1 MITNGAVHITI
12 NGRAIHAR
20 AGQTVLEAAAA
31 AGIDIPALCHHPAL
45 PPEGACRVCL
55 VEIQQQRTLQ
65 PACTFPVFDGMVVQT
80 ESDSVVAARVF
91 ALQMIFSERTHYC
104 MFCPVSGSDSTTDC
118 ELQKLAYRYG
128 MACWEHAPDY
138 RKQWPVD
145 ASGRYFVFDQGRCI
159 LCRRCVRA
167 CREISA
173 NHTLG
178 AHQRGAR
185 TMVCADDNVPLGES
199 TCVSCGSCLQ
209 VCPTGALMDRRS
221 SFLGHETDVQRIKTT
236 CQGCSVGCAI
246 ECLTRDNIL
255 LRIEGDWDGHNGGL
269 LCAEGRFAALDA
281 KPPRVMQPLVRRDGR
296 LTPAGWGEALE
307 ITARRLREASN
318 VAGLV
323 SPRTI
328 NEGLVAFSCFFNE
341 VLSSDEVALLHG
353 DVPPEVGE
361 PASIEDL
368 NAADCLIVVGGDLLQ
383 NQKVVG
389 YLTKRAFDRGAQLV
403 VVNDAKTDLDRFAHQ
418 RMKLDA
424 IAHTGASPF
433 ERLRYTYHLRLEG
446 ISKVKAAVESAR
458 SPVVMYGPNLS
469 IAVYVALR
477 GLARKARFLPLI
489 EGVNAAGAARLGL
502 TARAVQGDALFV
514 LAGDELPNGKALP
527 EAEFTVIQSAY
538 QTAWTDAAD
547 VVLPARLW
555 TEKLGSIVNLEG
567 RELPVVPLAE
577 APPDIHP
584 DWVTLATLSSL
595 MGNAVLYGS
604 MADVQRSL

>member
-1 MITNGAVHITI
+1 MIPSGVVNITI
-12 NGRAIHAR
+12 NGRQIDAR
-20 AGQTVLEAAAA
+20 AGQTVLEAAAE

-45 PPEGACRVCL
+45 PPAGACRVCL
-55 VEIQQQRTLQ
+55 VEIQDQRTLQ
-65 PACTFPVFDGMVVQT
+65 PACTFPIFDGMVVQT
-80 ESDSVVAARVF
+80 ETERVVAARVF
-91 ALQMIFSERTHYC
+91 ALQMIFSERSHFC
-104 MFCPVSGSDSTTDC
+104 MFCPASGSDNNTDC

-128 MACWEHAPDY
+128 LTCWEHVPAY
-138 RKQWPVD
+138 QKNWPVD
-145 ASGRYFVFDQGRCI
+145 ASGKYFVMDHSRCI

-167 CREISA
+167 CAEISA

-178 AHQRGAR
+178 VHQRGAR
-185 TMVCADDNVPLGES
+185 TMIGADDDQPLGQS
-199 TCVSCGSCLQ
+199 TCVSCGTCLQ

-236 CQGCSVGCAI
+236 CLGCSVGCAI

-255 LRIEGDWDGHNGGL
+255 LRIEGDWTGHNGGL
-269 LCAEGRFAALDA
+269 LCSVGRFDAVDA
-281 KPPRVMQPLVRRDGR
+281 KPPRIRVPLVRTDGELR
-296 LTPAGWGEALE
+296 PASWGEALE
-307 ITARRLREASN
+307 RTAHCLRETRN
-318 VAGLV
+318 VAGLI

-341 VLSSDEVALLHG
+341 VLNSDEVALLHG
-353 DVPPEVGE
+353 EVPPEVGE
-361 PASIEDL
+361 PASIADI
-368 NAADCLIVVGGDLLQ
+368 NDADCLVVVGGDLLK

-403 VVNDAKTDLDRFAHQ
+403 IVNDARTDLDAYAQQ

-446 ISKVKAAVESAR
+446 ISKLKSAVDSAQH
-458 SPVVMYGPNLS
+458 PVVMYGTNLS
-469 IAVYVALR
+469 IAVYAALR
-477 GLARKARFLPLI
+477 GLPRKARFLPLI
-489 EGVNAAGAARLGL
+489 EGSNAAGAARLGL

-514 LAGDELPNGKALP
+514 LAGDELPNGKPLP

-538 QTAWTDAAD
+538 RTDWTDAAD
-547 VVLPARLW
+547 VVLPARVW
-555 TEKLGSIVNLEG
+555 SEKQGSLVNLEG
-567 RELPVVPLAE
+567 RELPVVPLTE

-595 MGNAVLYGS
+595 MGHAVLFGS

>member
-1 MITNGAVHITI
+1 MIPSAVVNITI
-12 NGRAIHAR
+12 NGRQIHAR
-20 AGQTVLEAAAA
+20 AGQTVLEAAAE

-45 PPEGACRVCL
+45 PPAGACRVCL
-55 VEIQQQRTLQ
+55 VEIQDQRTLQ
-65 PACTFPVFDGMVVQT
+65 PACTFPIFDGMVVQT
-80 ESDSVVAARVF
+80 ETERVVAARVF
-91 ALQMIFSERTHYC
+91 ALQMIFSERSHYC
-104 MFCPVSGSDSTTDC
+104 MFCPASGSDNNTDC

-128 MACWEHAPDY
+128 LTCWEHVPAY
-138 RKQWPVD
+138 QKNWPVD
-145 ASGRYFVFDQGRCI
+145 ASGKYFVMDHSRCI

-167 CREISA
+167 CAEISA

-178 AHQRGAR
+178 VHQRGAR
-185 TMVCADDNVPLGES
+185 TMIGADDDQPLGQS
-199 TCVSCGSCLQ
+199 TCVSCGTCLQ

-236 CQGCSVGCAI
+236 CLGCSVGCAI

-255 LRIEGDWDGHNGGL
+255 LRIEGDWTGHNGGL
-269 LCAEGRFAALDA
+269 LCSAGRFDAVDA
-281 KPPRVMQPLVRRDGR
+281 KPPRIRVPLVRTDGELR
-296 LTPAGWGEALE
+296 PASWGEALE
-307 ITARRLREASN
+307 RTAHCLRETRN
-318 VAGLV
+318 VAGLI

-341 VLSSDEVALLHG
+341 VLNSDEVALLHG
-353 DVPPEVGE
+353 EVPPEVGE
-361 PASIEDL
+361 PASIADI
-368 NAADCLIVVGGDLLQ
+368 NDADCLVVVGGDLLK

-403 VVNDAKTDLDRFAHQ
+403 IVNDARTDLDAYAQQ

-446 ISKVKAAVESAR
+446 ISKLKSAVDSAQH
-458 SPVVMYGPNLS
+458 PVVMYGTNLS
-469 IAVYVALR
+469 IAVYAALR
-477 GLARKARFLPLI
+477 GLPRKARFLPLI
-489 EGVNAAGAARLGL
+489 EGANAAGAARLGL

-514 LAGDELPNGKALP
+514 LAGDELPNGKPLP

-538 QTAWTDAAD
+538 RTDWTDAAD
-547 VVLPARLW
+547 VVLPARVW
-555 TEKLGSIVNLEG
+555 SEKQGSLVNLEG
-567 RELPVVPLAE
+567 RELPVVPLTE

-595 MGNAVLYGS
+595 MGHAVLFGS

>member
-1 MITNGAVHITI
+1 MITSGTVNITI

-20 AGQTVLEAAAA
+20 SGQTVWEAAEA
-31 AGIDIPALCHHPAL
+31 AGVDIPALCHHPAL
-45 PPEGACRVCL
+45 QPEGACRVCL

-65 PACTFPVFDGMVVQT
+65 PACTFPVFEGMVIRT
-80 ESDSVVAARVF
+80 ESERVVAARQF

-104 MFCPVSGSDSTTDC
+104 MFCPASGSDSTTDC

-128 MACWEHAPDY
+128 MTCWEHAPNY
-138 RKQWPVD
+138 AKLWPVD
-145 ASGRYFVFDQGRCI
+145 ATGKYFVFDQGRCI
-159 LCRRCVRA
+159 LCRRCIRA
-167 CREISA
+167 CRELTA

-178 AHQRGAR
+178 VHQRGAR
-185 TMVCADDNVPLGES
+185 TMVCADDHVPLGES

-221 SFLGHETDVQRIKTT
+221 SFLGRETDVQRIKTT

-246 ECLTRDNIL
+246 EGLVRDNLL
-255 LRIEGDWDGHNGGL
+255 LRVEADWDGHNGGL
-269 LCAEGRFAALDA
+269 LCCEGRFGALDA
-281 KPPRVMQPLVRRDGR
+281 GHPRVMQPLVRRDGR
-296 LTPAGWGEALE
+296 LQTVGWGEALE
-307 ITARRLREASN
+307 AAAAGLRQAAS

-328 NEGLVAFSCFFNE
+328 NEGMVAFTCFFNE

-353 DVPPEVGE
+353 NVPPEVGE

-368 NAADCLIVVGGDLLQ
+368 NAADCVIVVGGDLLK
-383 NQKVVG
+383 NQKVIG

-403 VVNDAKTDLDRFAHQ
+403 VVNDTRTDLDAYAHQ

-458 SPVVMYGPNLS
+458 SPLVVYGANLS
-469 IAVYVALR
+469 LAVYAALR
-477 GLARKARFLPLI
+477 SLARKARFLPLI

-514 LAGDELPNGKALP
+514 LASDELPNGKALP
-527 EAEFTVIQSAY
+527 QAQFTVVQSAY
-538 QTAWTDAAD
+538 RTPWTEQAD
-547 VVLPARLW
+547 VVLPARVW
-555 TEKLGSIVNLEG
+555 TEKQGTIVNLEG
-567 RELPVVPLAE
+567 RELPVVPLTE
-577 APPDIHP
+577 APRDIQP
-584 DWVTLATLSSL
+584 DWVALATLSSL

-604 MADVQRSL
+604 MAEVQHSL